1 MYCVL
6 CYVVYSVRNI
16 SIFVILGKAKVAL
29 SLSKVLRTMLCR
41 YSARITSRL
50 FVCLSLSHRR

>member
-16 SIFVILGKAKVAL
+16 SIFAILGKAKVAL
-29 SLSKVLRTMLCR
+29 SLSKVLRAMLCR
-41 YSARITSRL
+41 YSVRTVSI
-50 FVCLSLSHRR
+50 FVILSVAKNDI